1 MWSTAM
7 SVCIVSR
14 NTIFREAIALTC
26 TERGMDVCCRRD
38 SAPQPNTDCPVDVVL
53 WHFTA
58 DDRAPGADVRALIS
72 AFPEARIVA
81 VAPLVLCDGL
91 EEECAGLLSAVLPE
105 SSSTDA
111 VVSVLL
117 LAAQGY
123 HVRRASTPTP
133 PRLRAAN
140 DSATPQQGQEMPE
153 DDPGRPNGR
162 SDVLSDR
169 EAAVLSYLRAG
180 YSNKSIARALGI
192 CDATVKAHLRSSF
205 HRIGATNR
213 TQAAIWASKHL

>member
-1 MWSTAM
+1 M
-7 SVCIVSR
+7 SVCIISR

-26 TERGMDVCCRRD
+26 SDKGMEVCCTRD
-38 SAPQPNTDCPVDVVL
+38 CAPQPNSDCRVELVL

-58 DDRAPGADVRALIS
+58 DDRAPGADVRSLVS
-72 AFPEARIVA
+72 NYPEARIV
-81 VAPLVLCDGL
+81 VLAPQVLCGML
-91 EEECAGLLSAVLPE
+91 EDDCAGLLSAVIPE
-105 SSSTDA
+105 SCATDA

-117 LAAQGY
+117 LAQQGY
-123 HVRRASTPTP
+123 NVHRAAAAP
-133 PRLRAAN
+133 PRLLAAN
-140 DSATPQQGQEMPE
+140 DSTTPQPEQEGMP
-153 DDPGRPNGR
+153 DDPGQPSGR
-162 SDVLSDR
+162 SEILSDR

-192 CDATVKAHLRSSF
+192 CDATVKSHLRSSF